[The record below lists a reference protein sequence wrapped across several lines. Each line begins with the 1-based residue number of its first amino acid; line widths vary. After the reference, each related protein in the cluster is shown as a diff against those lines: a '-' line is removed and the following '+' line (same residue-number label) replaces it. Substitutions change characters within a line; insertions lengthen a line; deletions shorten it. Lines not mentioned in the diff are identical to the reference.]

1 MSFQI
6 QYAKVMRVLTNS
18 ILRSAPNSE
27 DPQWL
32 RGKQHQIY
40 VCFSISLWKCVTFS
54 PLSNMVTPH
63 TNRALN
69 ANHLSTTPS
78 NSNSFKHSFFLSESA
93 HWIELSS
100 EMTSLAVFK
109 MIIHAALNPSF
120 VFAVVAV
127 VWLLSVATELNMYV
141 VWPQDL

>member
-1 MSFQI
+1 MEMCHFQPSVKHGRSSYQQSFECKSTL
-6 QYAKVMRVLTNS
+6 YYS
-18 ILRSAPNSE
+18 
-27 DPQWL
+27 
-32 RGKQHQIY
+32 KQ
-40 VCFSISLWKCVTFS
+40 F
-54 PLSNMVTPH
+54 
-63 TNRALN
+63 
-69 ANHLSTTPS
+69 
-78 NSNSFKHSFFLSESA
+78 NSFKHSFFLSGSA

-100 EMTSLAVFK
+100 EITSLAVFK